1 MTQAPPHILFL
12 VGLRAS
18 GKTSLGILLSER
30 LGFSFTDTDAL
41 VVSRAGEEIAD
52 LVAREGWPAFRAL
65 ESEVLAHL
73 CGEGGREGGA
83 VVATGGGMVLALE
96 NRQRM
101 QENGAVFYLKASPAT
116 LVARLD
122 KNPLPGQRPALT
134 DKSPEEEMRE
144 VLSEREP
151 LYLECADL
159 VVSSEFSL
167 ELMAD
172 SIIAFLERAAPASN

>member
-1 MTQAPPHILFL
+1 MTQDSPIFFL
-12 VGLRAS
+12 VGPRAS
-18 GKTSLGILLSER
+18 GKTSLGKLLSEK
-30 LGFSFTDTDAL
+30 LGVPFMDTDAL

-52 LVAREGWPAFRAL
+52 LVAREGWPVFRAL
-65 ESEVLAHL
+65 ESEVLESV
-73 CGEGGREGGA
+73 CRETSA
-83 VVATGGGMVLALE
+83 VIATGGGMVVASE

-101 QENGAVFYLKASPAT
+101 RENGTVFYLKASPAT

-167 ELMAD
+167 EQMAD
-172 SIIAFLERAAPASN
+172 SVTAFLTSQSK

>member
-1 MTQAPPHILFL
+1 MAQGSSIFFL
-12 VGLRAS
+12 VGPRGS
-18 GKTSLGILLSER
+18 GKTSLGKLLSER
-30 LGFSFTDTDAL
+30 LGVPFTDTDAL

-65 ESEVLAHL
+65 ESAVLARL
-73 CGEGGREGGA
+73 CGKGGRGVGEESGM
-83 VVATGGGMVLALE
+83 VVATGGGMVLATE

-101 QENGAVFYLKASPAT
+101 RESGTVFYLKASPAT
-116 LVARLD
+116 LAARLD

-134 DKSPEEEMRE
+134 DKTPEEEMRE
-144 VLSEREP
+144 VLLEREP

-167 ELMAD
+167 EEMVTRVV
-172 SIIAFLERAAPASN
+172 SYLELNP